1 MSQVENGQT
10 GKSAFIKKKDKHTF
24 TMNPSPPPSI
34 PSTPSYEMQLRIRL
48 FMRARGYTQAQIQHI
63 LSLIFP
69 PALRVEEGK
78 EGKEDH

>member
-1 MSQVENGQT
+1 
-10 GKSAFIKKKDKHTF
+10 
-24 TMNPSPPPSI
+24 
-34 PSTPSYEMQLRIRL
+34 
-48 FMRARGYTQAQIQHI
+48 MRARGYTQAQIQHI